1 MINYNRSQFFILYDL
16 LNDIL
21 DETIL
26 MKDLLHKVKNKLNHK
41 LFTIGKDFD
50 LINNSILSCNNITSR
65 TKLIQIKKSTK
76 KLQEELA
83 SEGQIKIIFD

>member
-50 LINNSILSCNNITSR
+50 LINNSILSSNNITSR

>member
-1 MINYNRSQFFILYDL
+1 MINYNRNQFFILYDL

-26 MKDLLHKVKNKLNHK
+26 IKDLLHKVKNKLNHK
-41 LFTIGKDFD
+41 LFTIGKEYD
-50 LINNSILSCNNITSR
+50 LINNSILSKSPVTNRSKI
-65 TKLIQIKKSTK
+65 IHIKKSTK